1 MNQIE
6 MDTIR
11 RSNAT
16 AQQRSWAAL
25 CIALLFSPVASAQ
38 QPTPA
43 ATVSSGPVADRPA
56 SSTWTGGNASRY
68 DGRFSWLLK
77 PYKATTVPPVS
88 LGNSD
93 RIEQLMRAGNLYLSL
108 NDAIALAL
116 ENNIDIETQRYGTPI
131 AEANILRA
139 QAGGA
144 LRGVTPTVV
153 SGPTSATALTT
164 GSGTTGSSSTGSSSG
179 FTTSGVQG
187 NASTQAAQSTSS
199 SQGALIQQTGTAIPS
214 LDPYISGILRYSHS
228 TTPQSNVVVTGTTAY
243 ISDQDIGTFSYNQ
256 SFLTGTTFSLGVSD
270 VNASVNSYSTLINPS
285 KTASLTFSF
294 QQHLLQG
301 FGVSVNNREIVIAR
315 NNREAADLSFK
326 LQVITTV
333 VAVQDLYWDLV
344 YFLDDVKAK
353 QQALAYNQRLYSDN
367 KKQVEV
373 GTMAPIEIV
382 QAEAA
387 VASAEQDLTISQT
400 RVLQQET
407 TLKSYLSRTGVA
419 SPALAAAHVIPTDR
433 IRVPEQEQVQ
443 PIQDLTALALSSRP
457 ELAQQRISVT
467 NAGINMKGS
476 HAELLPTLDLVA
488 GLNNNGLVGVPNTVP
503 VPPSTQSGGVVVPR
517 GTPDPFFVG
526 GYGQLLT
533 QLFDR
538 NFPDYYVGVQLNIPL
553 RNRTARAD
561 YLLDQITYRQQQLQ
575 LQSQE
580 NQVRLDVQNAIIG
593 VQQAHVTYDAAVKAR
608 ILEQQTLDAEQQKL
622 RLGTSTVFNVIQI
635 QRDLA
640 NSLSAE
646 VSALDAYAKAKV
658 ELERSTGQVLTNH
671 NISLREAF
679 RGHVSAPPSALPP
692 LGQ

>member
-1 MNQIE
+1 MLMIQ
-6 MDTIR
+6 R
-11 RSNAT
+11 YVAT
-16 AQQRSWAAL
+16 LCVALLLGQVAGAQQTSSQNPL
-25 CIALLFSPVASAQ
+25 PQGGTIPVGVPDRANSDVWRGGEE
-38 QPTPA
+38 TRY
-43 ATVSSGPVADRPA
+43 SGPFA
-56 SSTWTGGNASRY
+56 
-68 DGRFSWLLK
+68 WLLK
-77 PYKATTVPPVS
+77 PYRATTIAPIS

-93 RIEQLMRAGNLYLSL
+93 RIEQLLRAGNLYLSL

-131 AEANILRA
+131 ADANLLRA

-144 LRGVTPTVV
+144 LRGVTPAVT
-153 SGPTSATALTT
+153 SGPSSATALTT
-164 GSGTTGSSSTGSSSG
+164 GSGTTGSTSTSSG
-179 FTTSGVQG
+179 FTTTGVQG
-187 NASTQAAQSTSS
+187 NASTQAAQSTSN

-214 LDPYISGILRYSHS
+214 LDPYISGVLRYSHS

-243 ISDQDIGTFSYNQ
+243 ITDQDIGQFSYNQ
-256 SFLTGTTFSLGVSD
+256 SFLTGTTFSLGYSD
-270 VNASVNSYSTLINPS
+270 VNATNNSYSTLINPS

-301 FGVSVNNREIVIAR
+301 FGVSVNNREIVTAR

-333 VAVQDLYWDLV
+333 VSVQDLYWDLV

-353 QQALAYNQRLYSDN
+353 QQALAYNERLYADN
-367 KKQVEV
+367 KKQVEI
-373 GTMAPIEIV
+373 GTLAPIEIV

-443 PIQDLTALALSSRP
+443 PIQDLTALALSARP
-457 ELAQQRISVT
+457 ELAQQRIAVT
-467 NAGINMKGS
+467 NAGVNMKGS
-476 HAELLPTLDLVA
+476 HAELMPTLDLVA
-488 GLNNNGLVGVPNTVP
+488 GLNNNGLVGVPNAVP

-533 QLFDR
+533 QLFNR

-593 VQQAHVTYDAAVKAR
+593 IQQAHVAYDAAVKAR
-608 ILEQQTLDAEQQKL
+608 ILEQQTLDAEQKKL
-622 RLGTSTVFNVIQI
+622 KLGTSTVFNVIQV

-640 NSLSAE
+640 NSVSAE

-671 NISLREAF
+671 NISMREAF
-679 RGHVSAPPSALPP
+679 QGHVSAAPSPLPP